1 MSRCK
6 ACDQILTDYEMK
18 RKDPVDVNQFLDLCS
33 TCSQYS
39 NEAIF
44 AGSGNTL
51 EIAVDDLDTLLNLDY
66 NT

>member
-1 MSRCK
+1 
-6 ACDQILTDYEMK
+6 MK

-39 NEAIF
+39 NEALF
-44 AGSGNTL
+44 TGSGNTL